1 MKFSKS
7 STHFWLTGVIVLL
20 LSIQAYA
27 QDYSFKDYHWEEK
40 NTAISIP
47 AQYKDEKELILLR
60 NTKIELAV
68 KGKTATQFYMI
79 HEKKYINSNEA
90 IERNNRV
97 YIPFQIDESVI
108 ETKLRV
114 ILKDGKVLL
123 FDKKDIKE
131 EIDEEKEIKYNYFAI
146 TGLDK
151 GSVIEKIFILEENPE
166 LEGKTFKLQS
176 NVPILHNEFQ
186 LISPKHLKFKTK
198 CYNGLPEPVLGV
210 ANDTLKNTL
219 TISADNIPGI
229 EDDEK
234 YSNRDLKLKLFRYK
248 LDENSYTGA
257 KNIGSYAKFTSNFFD
272 RINPELDKKQLKSI
286 EDFCS
291 QIPKSNDPQEQ
302 IWNIENKIKKTINFN
317 KYGNSLETITDILK
331 AKQANKVDMLK
342 VYLAVLKQFNIESKV
357 VLASNRYEIPFDKDF
372 ESYENLDEAL
382 LYFPAI
388 KKYLTPTEIQYRIP
402 FFPDPLGNNNGLFI
416 SQKIFG
422 GVAMGISDVA
432 FIELPS
438 AEVTKDIMDITVD
451 FTDDVENPKIT
462 TDVTFGGYTA
472 IDFQPVKDFASADQY
487 QTFLKAI
494 AKNYTLDAE
503 YTSLKTENEGLDY
516 VGKKPFIMKIA
527 FDGKELVQ
535 KAGGNYLFSV
545 GKLIGSQ
552 MELYQENKRVLP
564 VEIDHPHSY
573 IRNIK
578 IKLPKGMKAKNLEKF
593 VMDFKTQIENKTQAG
608 FVSNYSEKNGEIIV
622 TNSEYY
628 NVVNYPLENFTDYK
642 NVINAAADFNKI
654 VVILS
659 PI

>member
-1 MKFSKS
+1 MIKS
-7 STHFWLTGVIVLL
+7 TTHFWLTGIVLL
-20 LSIQAYA
+20 LTAQAFA
-27 QDYSFKDYHWEEK
+27 QDFSFKDYHWDEK
-40 NTAISIP
+40 NTAISVP
-47 AQYKDEKELILLR
+47 SQYKDEKEVILLR

-68 KGKTATQFYMI
+68 KGKAATQYYMI

-97 YIPFQIDESVI
+97 YIPFKIDESVI

-151 GSVIEKIFILEENPE
+151 GSVIEKIFMLEENPE

-176 NVPILHNEFQ
+176 NIPIVHNEFQ
-186 LISPKHLKFKTK
+186 LIYPRHLKFKTK
-198 CYNGLPEPVLGV
+198 CYNGLAEPVVGLD
-210 ANDTLKNTL
+210 AKDTLKSTL
-219 TISADNIPGI
+219 TVNVDNLVGI

-234 YSNRDLKLKLFRYK
+234 YSNRDVKLKLFRYK
-248 LDENSYTGA
+248 LDENRFTGA
-257 KNIGSYAKFTSNFFD
+257 KNISSYAKFTSNFFD
-272 RINPELDKKQLKSI
+272 RINPEIDEKQQKSI
-286 EDFCS
+286 DDFCS
-291 QIPKSNDPQEQ
+291 QIPKSNDLQAQ
-302 IWNIENKIKKTINFN
+302 IWNIENKVKKTINFN
-317 KYGNSLETITDILK
+317 KYGNSFENIGDILK
-331 AKQANKVDMLK
+331 AKQANKVDMLR

-357 VLASNRYEIPFDKDF
+357 VLASNRYELPFDKDF
-372 ESYENLDEAL
+372 ESYENLDEVL

-388 KKYLTPTEIQYRIP
+388 QKYMTPTEIEYRIP

-416 SQKIFG
+416 SQKMFG
-422 GVAMGISDVA
+422 GVAMGISEVS

-438 AEVTKDIMDITVD
+438 AEVTKDLMDITVD
-451 FTDDVENPKIT
+451 FTEDVENPKIT

-487 QTFLKAI
+487 QAFLKAV
-494 AKNYTLDAE
+494 AKNYTLDVD
-503 YTSLKTENEGLDY
+503 YTSLKMENEGLDY
-516 VGKKPFIMKIA
+516 VGKKPFVMKIA

-545 GKLIGSQ
+545 GKLIGTQ
-552 MELYQENKRVLP
+552 MEFYQENKRVLP

-573 IRNIK
+573 VRNIK

-593 VMDFKTQIENKTQAG
+593 VMDFKAQVENKTQAG
-608 FVSNYSEKNGEIIV
+608 FVSNYSEKNGEINV

-628 NVVNYPLENFTDYK
+628 NIVNYPLENFTEYK

>member
-1 MKFSKS
+1 
-7 STHFWLTGVIVLL
+7 LT
-20 LSIQAYA
+20 
-27 QDYSFKDYHWEEK
+27 
-40 NTAISIP
+40 
-47 AQYKDEKELILLR
+47 
-60 NTKIELAV
+60 
-68 KGKTATQFYMI
+68 
-79 HEKKYINSNEA
+79 
-90 IERNNRV
+90 
-97 YIPFQIDESVI
+97 
-108 ETKLRV
+108 
-114 ILKDGKVLL
+114 
-123 FDKKDIKE
+123 
-131 EIDEEKEIKYNYFAI
+131 
-146 TGLDK
+146 
-151 GSVIEKIFILEENPE
+151 
-166 LEGKTFKLQS
+166 
-176 NVPILHNEFQ
+176 
-186 LISPKHLKFKTK
+186 
-198 CYNGLPEPVLGV
+198 EPLLGV
-210 ANDTLKNTL
+210 DKDTLKSTL
-219 TISADNIPGI
+219 TVAENNIPGI

-248 LDENSYTGA
+248 LDENHYTGA
-257 KNIGSYAKFTSNFFD
+257 KNISSYSKFTSNFFD
-272 RINPELDKKQLKSI
+272 RINPGLDKKQQKLI

-291 QIPKSNDPQEQ
+291 QIPKSSDLQEQ

-317 KYGNSLETITDILK
+317 KYGNSFETIGDILK
-331 AKQANKVDMLK
+331 AKQANKIDMLK
-342 VYLAVLKQFNIESKV
+342 VYLAVLKQYNIESKV

-372 ESYENLDEAL
+372 ESYENLDECL

-388 KKYLTPTEIQYRIP
+388 KKYLTPTEIEYRIP
-402 FFPDPLGNNNGLFI
+402 FYPDPLGNNNGLFI

-422 GVAMGISDVA
+422 GVAMGISDVS

-451 FTDDVENPKIT
+451 FTQDVENPKIT
-462 TDVTFGGYTA
+462 TDVTFGGLTA
-472 IDFQPVKDFASADQY
+472 MDFQPVKDFASADQY
-487 QTFLKAI
+487 QAFLKAI

-573 IRNIK
+573 VRNIK

-608 FVSNYSEKNGEIIV
+608 FVSNYSEKNGEISV

>member
-1 MKFSKS
+1 MKFMKTYIHS
-7 STHFWLTGVIVLL
+7 WLTGAVIL
-20 LSIQAYA
+20 LSIPGFA
-27 QDYSFKDYHWEEK
+27 QDFSFKDYHWEEK

-47 AQYKDEKELILLR
+47 PQYKDDKEVILLR

-68 KGKTATQFYMI
+68 KGKSATQYYMI

-97 YIPFQIDESVI
+97 YIPFKIDESVI

-123 FDKKDIKE
+123 FDKNDIKE
-131 EIDEEKEIKYNYFAI
+131 EIDEEKEIKYTFFAI

-176 NVPILHNEFQ
+176 NIPIIRNEFQ
-186 LISPKHLKFKTK
+186 LIYPKHLKFKTK
-198 CYNGLPEPVLGV
+198 CYNGLAEPVIGV
-210 ANDTLKNTL
+210 AKDTLKGTL
-219 TISADNIPGI
+219 TVAEDNIPGI

-248 LDENSYTGA
+248 LDENHYTGA
-257 KNIGSYAKFTSNFFD
+257 KNISSYAKFTSNFFD
-272 RINPELDKKQLKSI
+272 RINPELDKKQQKLI
-286 EDFCS
+286 EDLCS
-291 QIPKSNDPQEQ
+291 QIPKSNDTQEQ

-317 KYGNSLETITDILK
+317 KYSNSFETIGDILK
-331 AKQANKVDMLK
+331 AKQANKIDMLK
-342 VYLAVLKQFNIESKV
+342 VYLAVLKQYNIESKV

-372 ESYENLDEAL
+372 ESYENLDECL
-382 LYFPAI
+382 LYFPSI
-388 KKYLTPTEIQYRIP
+388 KKYLTPTEIEYRIP

-416 SQKIFG
+416 SQKMFG
-422 GVAMGISDVA
+422 GVAMGISEVS

-438 AEVTKDIMDITVD
+438 AEITRDIMDITVD
-451 FTDDVENPKIT
+451 FTEDVENPKIT

-472 IDFQPVKDFASADQY
+472 INFQPVKDFASADQY
-487 QTFLKAI
+487 QAFLKSI

-573 IRNIK
+573 VRNIK

-593 VMDFKTQIENKTQAG
+593 VMDFKTQIENKAQAG
-608 FVSNYSEKNGEIIV
+608 FVSNYSEKNGEINV

>member
-1 MKFSKS
+1 MIRS
-7 STHFWLTGVIVLL
+7 SIRFWLTSVVIL
-20 LSIQAYA
+20 LSAHTFA
-27 QDYSFKDYHWEEK
+27 QDFSFKDYHWEEK

-47 AQYKDEKELILLR
+47 QQYKDEKEVILLR

-68 KGKTATQFYMI
+68 KGKSATQYYMI

-97 YIPFQIDESVI
+97 YIPFKIDESVI

-176 NVPILHNEFQ
+176 NIPILHNEFQ
-186 LISPKHLKFKTK
+186 LIYPKHLKFKTK
-198 CYNGLPEPVLGV
+198 SYNGLGEPLLGKDK
-210 ANDTLKNTL
+210 DTLKSTL
-219 TISADNIPGI
+219 TLNLDNVPGI

-234 YSNRDLKLKLFRYK
+234 YSNRDVKIKLFRYK
-248 LDENSYTGA
+248 LDENFYTGA
-257 KNIGSYAKFTSNFFD
+257 KNISSYAKFTSNFFD
-272 RINPELDKKQLKSI
+272 RINPELDKKQQKTI
-286 EDFCS
+286 DEFCS
-291 QIPKSNDPQEQ
+291 QIPKSNDPQDQ
-302 IWNIENKIKKTINFN
+302 IWNIENKIKKTINYN
-317 KYGNSLETITDILK
+317 KYGNSSETIGDILK
-331 AKQANKVDMLK
+331 SKQANKVDMLK

-357 VLASNRYEIPFDKDF
+357 VLASNRYELPFDKDF
-372 ESYENLDEAL
+372 ESYENLDEVL

-388 KKYLTPTEIQYRIP
+388 KKYLTPTEIEYRIP

-416 SQKIFG
+416 SQKMFG
-422 GVAMGISDVA
+422 GVAMGISDVS

-438 AEVTKDIMDITVD
+438 AEVTKDFMDITVD
-451 FTDDVENPKIT
+451 FTEDVENPKIT

-472 IDFQPVKDFASADQY
+472 MDFQPVKDFASADQY

-494 AKNYTLDAE
+494 AKNYTLDVD
-503 YTSLKTENEGLDY
+503 YTSLKIENEGLDF

-535 KAGGNYLFSV
+535 KAGANYLFSV

-573 IRNIK
+573 VRTIK

-608 FVSNYSEKNGEIIV
+608 FVSNYSEKNGEVNV
-622 TNSEYY
+622 TNTEYY

>member
-1 MKFSKS
+1 MIRS
-7 STHFWLTGVIVLL
+7 SIRFWLTSVVIL
-20 LSIQAYA
+20 LSAHTFA
-27 QDYSFKDYHWEEK
+27 KDLILKYYHLEQK

-47 AQYKDEKELILLR
+47 QQYKDEKEVILLR

-68 KGKTATQFYMI
+68 KGKSATQYYMI

-97 YIPFQIDESVI
+97 YIPFKIDESVI

-176 NVPILHNEFQ
+176 NIPILHNEFQ
-186 LISPKHLKFKTK
+186 LIYPKHLKFKTK
-198 CYNGLPEPVLGV
+198 SYNGLGEPLLGKDK
-210 ANDTLKNTL
+210 DTLKSTL
-219 TISADNIPGI
+219 TLNLDNVPGI

-234 YSNRDLKLKLFRYK
+234 YSNRDVKIKLFRYK
-248 LDENSYTGA
+248 LDENFYTGA
-257 KNIGSYAKFTSNFFD
+257 KNISSYAKFTSNFFD
-272 RINPELDKKQLKSI
+272 RINPELDKKQQKTI
-286 EDFCS
+286 DEFCS
-291 QIPKSNDPQEQ
+291 QIPKSNDPQDQ
-302 IWNIENKIKKTINFN
+302 IWNIENKIKKTINYN
-317 KYGNSLETITDILK
+317 KYGNSSETIGDILK
-331 AKQANKVDMLK
+331 SKQANKVDMLK

-357 VLASNRYEIPFDKDF
+357 VLASNRYELPFDKDF
-372 ESYENLDEAL
+372 ESYENLDEVL

-388 KKYLTPTEIQYRIP
+388 KKYLTPTEIEYRIP

-416 SQKIFG
+416 SQKMFG
-422 GVAMGISDVA
+422 GVAMGISDVS

-438 AEVTKDIMDITVD
+438 AEVTKDFMDITVD
-451 FTDDVENPKIT
+451 FTEDVENPKIT

-472 IDFQPVKDFASADQY
+472 MDFQPVKDFASADQY

-494 AKNYTLDAE
+494 AKNYTLDVD
-503 YTSLKTENEGLDY
+503 YTSLKIENEGLDF

-535 KAGGNYLFSV
+535 KAGANYLFSV

-573 IRNIK
+573 VRTIK

-608 FVSNYSEKNGEIIV
+608 FVSNYSEKNGEVNV
-622 TNSEYY
+622 TNTEYY